1 MKKIWDNR
9 MKVMNLL
16 SKIQKVGGGG
26 GEDSTR
32 EQENEEV
39 KTFKD
44 FITVESTQPRKT
56 MEGRKNQEELL
67 SFYIAMEKY
76 LTVRMVNNYCS

>member
-9 MKVMNLL
+9 MKVLKLL
-16 SKIQKVGGGG
+16 SKTQKVGGGG
-26 GEDSTR
+26 DSTR

-56 MEGRKNQEELL
+56 MGGRKNQEELL
-67 SFYIAMEKY
+67 NFYIAMEKY